1 MIILVP
7 MGGKG
12 TRFSNAGYT
21 TNKACIPTTD
31 RHSGQ
36 KLPMIVCAL
45 KDMPGINDPEN
56 KIICVDRDLHENN
69 GTERIILEH
78 FPNVVFIHDHVMLDQ
93 AFGCFLAREFLMTN
107 EELFIGSC
115 DNGFDYDND
124 AFDRAREHY
133 DVLMISHTADVNI
146 AQNPKAHS
154 WAALDA
160 EGKYLTA
167 ISLKEP
173 ISEDPMQD
181 HATTGMFWFKR
192 ANDFLKNLEKMIW
205 QKDMLDGKY
214 YVDKVLQYCIDAGLR
229 VGYFDVRFICWGTP
243 KDFNEYEK
251 SLEYWLEFK
260 NKEDSM

>member
-167 ISLKEP
+167 ISLKDNNG
-173 ISEDPMQD
+173 ISLLII
-181 HATTGMFWFKR
+181 AYKSFSS
-192 ANDFLKNLEKMIW
+192 LKI
-205 QKDMLDGKY
+205 
-214 YVDKVLQYCIDAGLR
+214 VLIQYSSSRDILNTS
-229 VGYFDVRFICWGTP
+229 FILVW
-243 KDFNEYEK
+243 
-251 SLEYWLEFK
+251 SL
-260 NKEDSM
+260 NSISIIGIG